1 MHLKSKPFDVYTQS
15 NFIIHKVDEMSIQIR
30 VSAKDCQVEVEKIE
44 VSAGRLELC
53 VV

>member
-1 MHLKSKPFDVYTQS
+1 
-15 NFIIHKVDEMSIQIR
+15 MSIQIR

-44 VSAGRLELC
+44 VSAGRLELY